1 MPTGRK
7 SVGPA
12 PMSSYT
18 PALKKLYT
26 EQVVPALV
34 SSRGYKN
41 KHQIPKITKVVLN
54 TGIDAD
60 ADKNQIA
67 DAARDIGLIAGQKPV
82 LTRTRKAISNFKL
95 KPNQVVGAFV
105 TLRGDAMW
113 EFLYRLLAVAL
124 PTIRD
129 FRGVSPKLDGQG
141 NYNLG
146 ITDFTIFP
154 EITVEN
160 VKKTMGLDITIV
172 TTAQT
177 DEEGRE
183 LLKQLGMPF
192 RRSETTA
199 AKPAN
204 AA

>member
-1 MPTGRK
+1 MAYVP
-7 SVGPA
+7 S
-12 PMSSYT
+12 
-18 PALKKLYT
+18 LKKLYH
-26 EQVVPALV
+26 EQVVPELV
-34 SSRGYKN
+34 KSRGYKN
-41 KHQIPKITKVVLN
+41 RHEVPRLVRIVLN
-54 TGIDAD
+54 TGIDAE

-67 DAARDIGLIAGQKPV
+67 DIQRDIGLIAGQKPV
-82 LTRTRKAISNFKL
+82 LAKARKAVSNFKL
-95 KPNQVVGAFV
+95 KEGQVVGCHV

-113 EFLYRLLAVAL
+113 EFLQRLIAVAL

-160 VKKTMGLDITIV
+160 VKTTLGLDLAIV
-172 TTAQT
+172 TTAAS

-183 LLKQLGMPF
+183 LLRLLGMPF
-192 RRSETTA
+192 RRSEA
-199 AKPAN
+199 AAPKPH

>member
-1 MPTGRK
+1 MSHHPT
-7 SVGPA
+7 
-12 PMSSYT
+12 
-18 PALKKLYT
+18 LKQTYR

-34 SSRGYKN
+34 KNRGYKN
-41 KHQIPKITKVVLN
+41 SHQVPRLVRVVLN
-54 TGIDAD
+54 TGIDAE

-67 DAARDIGLIAGQKPV
+67 DAQRDLGLIAGQKPV
-82 LTRTRKAISNFKL
+82 LAKTRKAISNFKL
-95 KPNQVVGAFV
+95 KEGQVVGCHV

-113 EFLYRLLAVAL
+113 EFLYRLIAVAL

-154 EITVEN
+154 EITVDN
-160 VKKTMGLDITIV
+160 VKKSMGLDIAIV
-172 TTAQT
+172 TTART

-183 LLKQLGMPF
+183 LLRLLGVPF
-192 RRSETTA
+192 RRTESA
-199 AKPAN
+199 AKTQSH

>member
-1 MPTGRK
+1 MSTAPT
-7 SVGPA
+7 
-12 PMSSYT
+12 
-18 PALKKLYT
+18 LKKKYFEEVYPELMK
-26 EQVVPALV
+26 L
-34 SSRGYKN
+34 RGYTN
-41 KHQIPKITKVVLN
+41 KHQVPKIVKVNLN
-54 TGIDAD
+54 TGIDSE

-67 DAARDIGLIAGQKPV
+67 DVARDLALIAGQKPV
-82 LTRTRKAISNFKL
+82 LSRTRKAISNFKL
-95 KPNQVVGAFV
+95 KENQIVGCHV

-113 EFLYRLLAVAL
+113 DFLYRLLAVSL

-146 ITDFTIFP
+146 ISDFTIFP

-172 TTAQT
+172 TTAET
-177 DEEGRE
+177 DEEGRD
-183 LLKQLGMPF
+183 LLRLLGMPF
-192 RRSETTA
+192 RRTETKTA
-199 AKPAN
+199 S